1 VSRALPWTEKYRP
14 KRVAE
19 VVGNEEA
26 KRQFL
31 TWLRRWERGVPEKKA
46 ALLVGP
52 PGCGKT
58 TLVYAAANEFGYEV
72 IEMNASDVR
81 TAEKIKRIVGS
92 SIRETSLFGY
102 RGKIVLFDEVDGIS
116 TREDRGGLSAIL
128 EIIKESRVPIVLTA
142 NNPWDPKF
150 RDLREVCEVIRFNP
164 IPKSEAIK
172 VLKRIC
178 EKEGIEA
185 DERALAL
192 LIERA
197 QGDLRAAINDLQA
210 VAQGKKR
217 ITVDDIRGLGDRS
230 KQMDMFEILRR
241 VFTAKTFDQARLITL
256 NPSFDYEMYFQWIHE
271 NLPYQ
276 YKNSIEALAE
286 AYDALS
292 KADVYMGRIKRE
304 QEWSLLPYALEL
316 ATAGVSLIPHKPP
329 FKFVKYNFPQKILL
343 MARTKEFRQKRDALL
358 RELARRMHI
367 SSSKLLIEVLPYL
380 KIIAER
386 RRDVLEKIAHEL
398 GTTGRE
404 VLKYLLKV

>member
-1 VSRALPWTEKYRP
+1 MSIPWTEKYRP

-31 TWLRRWERGVPEKKA
+31 NWLRKWERGVPEKKA

-58 TLVYAAANEFGYEV
+58 TLVYAAANELGYEV

-81 TAEKIKRIVGS
+81 TADKIRRIVGS
-92 SIRETSLFGY
+92 SIREASLFGY

-116 TREDRGGLSAIL
+116 TREDRGGLSAII
-128 EIIKESRVPIVLTA
+128 EIIKEAKVPIVLTA
-142 NNPWDPKF
+142 NDPWDPKF
-150 RDLREVCEVIRFNP
+150 RELREQCEVIQFKP
-164 IPKSEAIK
+164 IPKRDAVK
-172 VLKRIC
+172 VLKKIC
-178 EKEGIEA
+178 EKEGIVA
-185 DERALAL
+185 DEKVLETI
-192 LIERA
+192 IERA

-210 VAQGKKR
+210 IAQGKKR
-217 ITVDDIRGLGDRS
+217 ITMEDLKGLGDRS

-241 VFTAKTFDQARLITL
+241 VFTAKTFDQARMVTL

-271 NLPYQ
+271 NIPYQ
-276 YKNSIEALAE
+276 YGSSIEAIAE

-292 KADVYMGRIKRE
+292 KADVYMGRIRRN

-316 ATAGVSLIPHKPP
+316 ATAGVALVPHKPP
-329 FKFVKYNFPQKILL
+329 YKFVKYSFPQKILL

-358 RELARRMHI
+358 RELAQRLHI
-367 SSSKLLIEVLPYL
+367 STAKVLTEVLPYL
-380 KIIAER
+380 KIIAKKDR
-386 RRDVLEKIAHEL
+386 RVLDKIATEL
-398 GTTGRE
+398 GTSAKE
-404 VLKYLLKV
+404 VLQYLLK